1 MTKEYKNKLI
11 QVAPDSYVAIPGFDY
26 FKNRNMAS
34 RIHKNKRIKNR
45 KTIKQNFFTELRNNG
60 II

>member
-11 QVAPDSYVAIPGFDY
+11 QVAPDSYITIPRFDY
-26 FKNRNMAS
+26 FKDRNLAS
-34 RIHKNKRIKNR
+34 RIHKNKRFKNR
-45 KTIKQNFFTELRNNG
+45 KIIKQNLLTELRKNG

>member
-11 QVAPDSYVAIPGFDY
+11 QVAPDSYVAIPRFEY

-34 RIHKNKRIKNR
+34 KIHKDKRFKNR
-45 KTIKQNFFTELRNNG
+45 KTIKQNFLTELRNDG